1 MARTNNLT
9 NFLTDVAGAI
19 KEKKGSETNIPAA
32 NFDTEIRNLPSQGT
46 YEEKTISIT
55 QNGTQTVT
63 PSQGYDAID
72 ELTINTN
79 VQPSLQS
86 KSYSFTQNTTT
97 TITPEQGYD
106 GFSSIGLEINVPS
119 GSGDVKLFDTVE
131 HMEAEE
137 NPQIGDLA
145 VVYRNTTT
153 NFTSDSQ
160 AQVLTFPSSVILPS
174 AHTTSNSLRLEGT
187 DVSLTGNLTKTM
199 FRLYGYTADMSRVD
213 IRYTSSDGITY
224 TRTDT
229 YDSTIDFGEILSVP
243 QARYWNTDAE
253 NFVQIESK
261 AFDGFYKYDI
271 YNCDDLQYI
280 TGVKIFSGVGTT
292 VGTDSKIFD
301 WSDIPVN
308 DLSLLGTS
316 DAYLLLIPLTWTT
329 YTFNGNDINKVTSA
343 WIFNNGN
350 KTCSKNNTEA
360 YILSDS
366 SNVIS
371 DEGVNVFENGA
382 IQFLHTND
390 MPTKTLINNS
400 TGYLSET
407 KYGAYNLFDKYMCIG
422 VIQNNTIIFS
432 NEIKGCSYF
441 NVDTFPTDDSTSS
454 YTLWDKVD
462 YSCKLQRYF
471 HAPSQITLSN
481 INEVYPGK
489 IAYGKNG
496 VITGDGSIWDNI
508 PENTIDEK
516 AINTISTTTNLNDI
530 MGTFDYLNE
539 RKDVRTKDNYPAGR
553 IMIAAKSNE
562 DMNVIC
568 TLAKKEDILTDF
580 RTKIKE
586 YTGTNNNYSF
596 VKMINNKYLCFYYV
610 PLNSSTTT
618 TVSISAVRYNL
629 ETEEFDWK
637 QDFTYTSSITLST
650 NTNAIKAAS
659 RYLLFYWGNR
669 SSNNITL
676 GFDIDYENKTIS
688 KFYEQSTRYTNIGAG
703 YLLGNYVYILCPESG
718 KIRFDRYNLSNSTM
732 SYKYIY
738 STNTNKGIFSPFVQ
752 NNQYFWFIGET
763 DYLKLYKLSIDGGTI
778 TSTTNILDISDIS
791 SVGGYTDIIHNND
804 RYYIF
809 ANPNIIN
816 KCFMLKVAND
826 DTISQISKT
835 GWTIETKENT
845 YSETLYTSAS
855 RYKL

>member
-19 KEKKGSETNIPAA
+19 KEKKGSEANIPAA

-72 ELTINTN
+72 ELTINAN

-131 HMEAEE
+131 HMQADPDAEE
-137 NPQIGDLA
+137 GDLA
-145 VVYRNTTT
+145 VVYREELTGIDENSEFSSCTFPNTVVLSSAY
-153 NFTSDSQ
+153 SDS
-160 AQVLTFPSSVILPS
+160 AYCRFR
-174 AHTTSNSLRLEGT
+174 AT
-187 DVSLTGNLTKTM
+187 DGGWFDGMV
-199 FRLYGYTADMSRVD
+199 DMSSSSFRFNGYGESSNVRVQ
-213 IRYTSSDGITY
+213 YTSSDGITY
-224 TRTDT
+224 TRTDGGEELVDFGTTIQFENYGDPFPEVISNFMKIGGNYFEGLYDFHEDYVDNNQFKFYDLSSVSISGTTGTVGNTIGDYYDVSKLSKIYDKIINEFGNSGYTKAFFYLNNNMELCFIMATTSNGLYTASPLYDTNGNFMGIGSPDTTFSFGTATYKVTDINEGTYVLLNT
-229 YDSTIDFGEILSVP
+229 YDEPLV
-243 QARYWNTDAE
+243 W
-253 NFVQIESK
+253 
-261 AFDGFYKYDI
+261 FDGTSQSMGKY
-271 YNCDDLQYI
+271 YY
-280 TGVKIFSGVGTT
+280 
-292 VGTDSKIFD
+292 
-301 WSDIPVN
+301 
-308 DLSLLGTS
+308 
-316 DAYLLLIPLTWTT
+316 IPLTDIRAICVRVA
-329 YTFNGNDINKVTSA
+329 NGYLEMRKMFFI
-343 WIFNNGN
+343 
-350 KTCSKNNTEA
+350 
-360 YILSDS
+360 Y
-366 SNVIS
+366 
-371 DEGVNVFENGA
+371 
-382 IQFLHTND
+382 
-390 MPTKTLINNS
+390 NNS
-400 TGYLSET
+400 TINTFSSVPDNLKVSDTYLYV
-407 KYGAYNLFDKYMCIG
+407 K
-422 VIQNNTIIFS
+422 
-432 NEIKGCSYF
+432 
-441 NVDTFPTDDSTSS
+441 
-454 YTLWDKVD
+454 
-462 YSCKLQRYF
+462 
-471 HAPSQITLSN
+471 SQFTLSDTN
-481 INEVYPGK
+481 QLFPG
-489 IAYGKNG
+489 IIGYGKNG

-596 VKMINNKYLCFYYV
+596 VKIINNKYLCFYYM

-826 DTISQISKT
+826 GTISQISKT

-845 YSETLYTSAS
+845 SGETLYTSAS
-855 RYKL
+855 RHKL